1 MKQSVEFYRKRIR
14 DTLRAV
20 VGRDGEISLQEAA
33 AQAGVSAS
41 ALYQIASLS
50 PHEENY
56 RNRERYLYYLLKIEP
71 FARRYLLDDGYS
83 VERLDDDLEGCPYEA
98 SRSVFDT
105 IPTLGE
111 ALHDG
116 RITHRERLRIRDRLR
131 LMIRPVAA
139 FLRRESNAGVSA

>member
-1 MKQSVEFYRKRIR
+1 MKQNVEFYRKRIR

-20 VGRDGEISLQEAA
+20 VGRGGEISLEEAA

-41 ALYQIASLS
+41 ALYQIASLN

-83 VERLDDDLEGCPYEA
+83 VERLDDDLEGCPYGA

-116 RITHRERLRIRDRLR
+116 QITHRERLRIRDKLR
-131 LMIRPVAA
+131 LMVRPVAA